1 MPWRKRQLNLV
12 QTRFLFRDLSDWSNL
27 AGVKV
32 IDVES
37 AAEMFEA
44 VRNEFDDASIVI
56 KSAAVA
62 DYRPKEIHP
71 RKMKKASGRC
81 SNRT

>member
-1 MPWRKRQLNLV
+1 MQWRKRQLNLV
-12 QTRFLFRDLSDWSNL
+12 QKLILISGPVGLDKP

-44 VRNEFDDASIVI
+44 VTQRI
-56 KSAAVA
+56 
-62 DYRPKEIHP
+62 R
-71 RKMKKASGRC
+71 
-81 SNRT
+81 